1 MATYGRGQ
9 MLGSGINPESFKLD
23 YSGMANAAA
32 TQAQGVS
39 DLGASIGG
47 VIKQFGE
54 AKEQRK
60 KIDAETKASR
70 AGIES
75 AIKLGDAL
83 GFDVKG
89 MLSPVLDRMDDP
101 NTTPIEAAA
110 LGREASTQIANVLNL
125 GFKAQDQV
133 LEKARLTQDTAYKNE
148 QLRVAQQNANSRAQT
163 AIAAG
168 GNAPPLVDVPLGDG
182 STQKMQWD
190 RESQSYTPISVSGL
204 SGASTSSLGNLPDAL
219 KPYAKDFEAAGAKY
233 GVAPNILAAISMHE
247 TGNGTSSAFLNKNNA
262 MGISNASGPV
272 EVGSVAESIDKM
284 ARLLGKGINEG
295 TGPYANAKSIADIAN
310 IYAPPGA
317 GNDPRNLNQFW
328 TQGVTS
334 NIQKLSENKA
344 EQVEPTT
351 QNQGRIGFTPA
362 EAKESEG
369 TEMTLA
375 EVEELTA
382 KGVKVNAV
390 PLGGGK
396 FRVTES
402 TFGNKPLV
410 EVNTGQTDQ
419 QERSKKMDAMLFET
433 KKQLEG
439 ASQNKDS
446 ITKMVNLLDE
456 GVKTG
461 FARETIMKF
470 NRAFGRDVS
479 DAETFRSVSGD
490 VAMGFINL
498 TKGAISDREMTYFTT
513 TLAPNLGN
521 TPEGNRKIGKFMLGA
536 IQKAE
541 KIEKV
546 ISEGLSEGKN
556 AFDIDKEVRAIR
568 NADDLLTDTSENESS
583 PEKPQ
588 SVGDRLRALPP
599 AQ

>member
-1 MATYGRGQ
+1 

-32 TQAQGVS
+32 TQAQGVAN
-39 DLGASIGG
+39 LGASIGG
-47 VIKQFGE
+47 AISEVGDYFKKQKEDEQKIQKSLSVAKAIGDLIPGLKPTIKNSLNILNDKEIPLSQRTAE
-54 AKEQRK
+54 A
-60 KIDAETKASR
+60 DA
-70 AGIES
+70 
-75 AIKLGDAL
+75 
-83 GFDVKG
+83 
-89 MLSPVLDRMDDP
+89 
-101 NTTPIEAAA
+101 
-110 LGREASTQIANVLNL
+110 IADILNL
-125 GFKAQDQV
+125 GINEVRNRQDVGFKERELGIREAQFKA
-133 LEKARLTQDTAYKNE
+133 E
-148 QLRVAQQNANSRAQT
+148 
-163 AIAAG
+163 
-168 GNAPPLVDVPLGDG
+168 NAPPMPEQFAFTGSELKKTDKGDIYVLKG
-182 STQKMQWD
+182 NDGLDYDPKTKL
-190 RESQSYTPISVSGL
+190 PIFDLNAFGEGL
-204 SGASTSSLGNLPDAL
+204 PPEVWSGASTFSDNQGSIITPSVFLPGENPSEAIDYANSLTGNIQGGGFPANLNVARPAPFLSPNQIESAANLDSNPLLGTRSGDNSDLPAIEAANQATL
-219 KPYAKDFEAAGAKY
+219 KPRYITGEGKEE
-233 GVAPNILAAISMHE
+233 E
-247 TGNGTSSAFLNKNNA
+247 T
-262 MGISNASGPV
+262 
-272 EVGSVAESIDKM
+272 
-284 ARLLGKGINEG
+284 
-295 TGPYANAKSIADIAN
+295 
-310 IYAPPGA
+310 
-317 GNDPRNLNQFW
+317 Q
-328 TQGVTS
+328 
-334 NIQKLSENKA
+334 
-344 EQVEPTT
+344 
-351 QNQGRIGFTPA
+351 
-362 EAKESEG
+362 G

-410 EVNTGQTDQ
+410 QVNTGQTDQ
-419 QERSKKMDAMLFET
+419 QERSKKMDTMLFET

-461 FARETIMKF
+461 FARDTIMKF

-479 DAETFRSVSGD
+479 DAETFKSVSGD

-536 IQKAE
+536 IKKAE

-568 NADDLLTDTSENESS
+568 NADDLLTDTSENEST
-583 PEKPQ
+583 PDKPQ
-588 SVGDRLRALPP
+588 SAGDRLRALPP

>member
-1 MATYGRGQ
+1 

-32 TQAQGVS
+32 TQAQGVAN
-39 DLGASIGG
+39 LGASIGG
-47 VIKQFGE
+47 AISEVGDYFKKQKEDEQKVQKSLSVAKAIGDLIPGLKPTIKNSLNILNDKEIPLSQRTAE
-54 AKEQRK
+54 A
-60 KIDAETKASR
+60 DA
-70 AGIES
+70 
-75 AIKLGDAL
+75 
-83 GFDVKG
+83 
-89 MLSPVLDRMDDP
+89 
-101 NTTPIEAAA
+101 
-110 LGREASTQIANVLNL
+110 IADILNL
-125 GFKAQDQV
+125 GINEVRNRQDVGLRERALGIQEAQF
-133 LEKARLTQDTAYKNE
+133 EAE
-148 QLRVAQQNANSRAQT
+148 
-163 AIAAG
+163 
-168 GNAPPLVDVPLGDG
+168 NAPPMPAPITYKRENPIPYGGGFLEGLQRGSDGQLYDENLNLIVDIDAYSKGEAPEVYSGG
-182 STQKMQWD
+182 SFYSDDQGSIT
-190 RESQSYTPISVSGL
+190 TPPVIMPGENPAANINYASGL
-204 SGASTSSLGNLPDAL
+204 GSSPQTTRFPTNINVPTSAPFLDAGRINAGRIDAALDGEVLPPKEEIAGLERVLGIDA
-219 KPYAKDFEAAGAKY
+219 
-233 GVAPNILAAISMHE
+233 
-247 TGNGTSSAFLNKNNA
+247 
-262 MGISNASGPV
+262 
-272 EVGSVAESIDKM
+272 
-284 ARLLGKGINEG
+284 NE
-295 TGPYANAKSIADIAN
+295 
-310 IYAPPGA
+310 
-317 GNDPRNLNQFW
+317 RQ
-328 TQGVTS
+328 
-334 NIQKLSENKA
+334 NIQSRIRFNADKA
-344 EQVEPTT
+344 EET
-351 QNQGRIGFTPA
+351 
-362 EAKESEG
+362 KG

-375 EVEELTA
+375 QVEELTA

-410 EVNTGQTDQ
+410 QVNTGQTDQ

-461 FARETIMKF
+461 FARDTIMKF

-479 DAETFRSVSGD
+479 DAETFKSVSGD

-536 IQKAE
+536 IKKAE

-546 ISEGLSEGKN
+546 ISEGLREGKD
-556 AFDIDKEVRAIR
+556 AFDIDKEVMAIR

-588 SVGDRLRALPP
+588 SAGDRLRALPP

>member
-32 TQAQGVS
+32 TQAQGVAS
-39 DLGASIGG
+39 LGASIGG
-47 VIKQFGE
+47 AIAEVGDYFKKQAEDEKKVQKSLSVAKAIGDLIPGLQPTIQGSLNILNDKELPLSQRTAEADAIADILNLGINEVRNRQDVGFKERELGIREAEALARNAPPMPAPRTYKREDAYAYGGGFLEGLQRGSDGQLYDEGLNLIMDIDAFARGE
-54 AKEQRK
+54 APEVYSGYSNFSDDLGDINTPAVFMPGENPAANIDYASGLGGSPQTASFPTNLNVPSPTPFINAGR
-60 KIDAETKASR
+60 IDAER
-70 AGIES
+70 I
-75 AIKLGDAL
+75 
-83 GFDVKG
+83 
-89 MLSPVLDRMDDP
+89 
-101 NTTPIEAAA
+101 NAA
-110 LGREASTQIANVLNL
+110 LDGGVLPPKQEIAALERVLGIDESERREIKSRIRFDAD
-125 GFKAQDQV
+125 K
-133 LEKARLTQDTAYKNE
+133 EKA
-148 QLRVAQQNANSRAQT
+148 
-163 AIAAG
+163 
-168 GNAPPLVDVPLGDG
+168 
-182 STQKMQWD
+182 
-190 RESQSYTPISVSGL
+190 
-204 SGASTSSLGNLPDAL
+204 
-219 KPYAKDFEAAGAKY
+219 
-233 GVAPNILAAISMHE
+233 
-247 TGNGTSSAFLNKNNA
+247 
-262 MGISNASGPV
+262 
-272 EVGSVAESIDKM
+272 
-284 ARLLGKGINEG
+284 
-295 TGPYANAKSIADIAN
+295 
-310 IYAPPGA
+310 
-317 GNDPRNLNQFW
+317 
-328 TQGVTS
+328 
-334 NIQKLSENKA
+334 
-344 EQVEPTT
+344 
-351 QNQGRIGFTPA
+351 
-362 EAKESEG
+362 AKEPEG

-375 EVEELTA
+375 EVEELA
-382 KGVKVNAV
+382 SKGVKINAV

-402 TFGNKPLV
+402 TFGNKPMV

-446 ITKMVNLLDE
+446 ITKMVNLIDE

-513 TLAPNLGN
+513 VLAPNLGN
-521 TPEGNRKIGKFMLGA
+521 TPEGNKKIGAFMLGA
-536 IQKAE
+536 VKKAE

-546 ISEGLSEGKN
+546 ISEGLSEGRN

-568 NADDLLTDTSENESS
+568 NADDLLSDTTGGEST

-588 SVGDRLRALPP
+588 SAADRLRALPP
-599 AQ
+599 VQ